1 MIQWKYKKLDNCG
14 RIDMLGKLELKIKAQ
29 EKLGYQ
35 MSSLF
40 HGALMELLPADYADY
55 MHVSQLHPY
64 TQHLEYREG
73 EWYWVICCLNKEAV
87 KIIIQDTLW
96 NITSIKIKNRD
107 LTVQITQKNYSEIAY
122 QELMNHFYEKDYS
135 PFIQIHFLTPTA
147 FKKQGKYL
155 FYPDIRCIFQ
165 SLMNKYDSAAR
176 NEKMVDMDTLEQLTE
191 NAQIVRYD
199 LKSVSFSLEGVKIP
213 AFLGE
218 VVVKMN
224 GTRTIS
230 NFANMLFEFGEYS
243 GVGIKTALGMGCMK
257 ILNEGRKKW

>member
-1 MIQWKYKKLDNCG
+1 
-14 RIDMLGKLELKIKAQ
+14 MLGKLELKIKAQ

-165 SLMNKYDSAAR
+165 SLMNKYDSVAR

-213 AFLGE
+213 AFIGK

-257 ILNEGRKKW
+257 ILNDGRKKW

>member
-1 MIQWKYKKLDNCG
+1 
-14 RIDMLGKLELKIKAQ
+14 
-29 EKLGYQ
+29 
-35 MSSLF
+35 
-40 HGALMELLPADYADY
+40 
-55 MHVSQLHPY
+55 
-64 TQHLEYREG
+64 
-73 EWYWVICCLNKEAV
+73 
-87 KIIIQDTLW
+87 
-96 NITSIKIKNRD
+96 
-107 LTVQITQKNYSEIAY
+107 
-122 QELMNHFYEKDYS
+122 MNHFYEKDYS

-176 NEKMVDMDTLEQLTE
+176 NEKMVDTDTLEQLTE

-213 AFLGE
+213 AFIGK

>member
-1 MIQWKYKKLDNCG
+1 
-14 RIDMLGKLELKIKAQ
+14 
-29 EKLGYQ
+29 
-35 MSSLF
+35 
-40 HGALMELLPADYADY
+40 
-55 MHVSQLHPY
+55 
-64 TQHLEYREG
+64 
-73 EWYWVICCLNKEAV
+73 
-87 KIIIQDTLW
+87 
-96 NITSIKIKNRD
+96 
-107 LTVQITQKNYSEIAY
+107 
-122 QELMNHFYEKDYS
+122 
-135 PFIQIHFLTPTA
+135 
-147 FKKQGKYL
+147 
-155 FYPDIRCIFQ
+155 
-165 SLMNKYDSAAR
+165 MNKYDSVAR

-213 AFLGE
+213 AFIGK